1 MRLLLDTHIVLW
13 FATERERLSRAEL
26 DVILD
31 PHNDI
36 SVSAVSIWEMRIKW
50 NRRFRSGLRKGPFH
64 PEGLLAALED
74 FGLTVLSVTA
84 AQCAATLHTP
94 LAHSDPFDDLLL
106 TIAQETGHR
115 LLTRDGDLLGHP
127 LAFHA
132 N

>member
-64 PEGLLAALED
+64 PEGLLAALND
-74 FGLTVLSVTA
+74 FGLTVLSMTA
-84 AQCAATLHTP
+84 QQCAATLHVP
-94 LAHSDPFDDLLL
+94 MAHSDPFDELLL
-106 TIAQETGHR
+106 TVAQETGQR
-115 LLTRDGDLLGHP
+115 MMTRDSDLRSHP
-127 LAFHA
+127 LSFYAA
-132 N
+132 